1 MRTRRQTACKFGA
14 SVTIRAEAQLIRIG
28 GVQFAMMAIIAAG
41 GAVAVL
47 SAGAS
52 LAIGRALPPA
62 VFLLA
67 GLTLVT
73 GFAKLRMP
81 GTTASFS
88 VSEIFTMTAA
98 VLFGPAPATLLV
110 AADAAAMSLR
120 LSPAQR
126 TARRIVYNATASALA
141 IWIDTHV
148 FQAATA
154 AAGGLAGPA
163 TAVVA
168 PLIAFA
174 IVYFVLNTGFIA
186 LAVSR
191 ERGQAVSRVW
201 WTYFAKLWFTFVAGA
216 SAAGFVRLV
225 AASSEPP
232 VRTIVLVVPLVA
244 LVYAAAYGLV
254 ERLRERREHVAER
267 DLYAT
272 ALRSTAD
279 AVMLTSPDRRV
290 TYMNLAAE
298 RLTGCPLAEARG
310 RRDTDV
316 FRVSAPVTRRLEA
329 DPADSQPAVIAEF
342 VLARPDGSESPIEA
356 MHAPIVADEGEFRG
370 MVWTFRDVHDRKAID
385 GQRELLLARERDAH
399 AAAVAASRIKDEFLA
414 VVSHEL
420 RTPATSILGW
430 ARLLRDDRLGADG
443 AKKAVAALERAA
455 RTQATMLD
463 DLVDAS
469 RMVQGTLRL
478 DVRHTDIMT
487 PLRDAL
493 ETLAPAFRAK
503 ALQVTVAAHTGLD
516 NIDADPDRL
525 RQVFC
530 NLLANAAKFTST
542 GGRIDVAVRRDGGHV
557 SVEFSDDGQ
566 GIDPAFLPYVFDR
579 FKQGDGSVTRRHGGL
594 GLGLSIVRHVIECHG
609 GTVAASSQGLGLG
622 AKFTVRLPAP
632 VSSRDSGHIHLA
644 S

>member
-126 TARRIVYNATASALA
+126 TGRRIVYNATASALA
-141 IWIDTHV
+141 IWIATHV

-163 TAVVA
+163 AAVVA
-168 PLIAFA
+168 PLTGFA

-201 WTYFAKLWFTFVAGA
+201 WTHFAKLWFTFVAGA

-225 AASSEPP
+225 AASGEPP

-290 TYMNLAAE
+290 TYMNPAAE
-298 RLTGCPLAEARG
+298 RLTGCTSADANG
-310 RRDTDV
+310 RADVDV
-316 FRVSAPVTRRLEA
+316 FRVSDPVTRERNI
-329 DPADSQPAVIAEF
+329 DPAAGQPAAIAGF
-342 VLARPDGSESPIEA
+342 ILARPDGSESPIEE
-356 MHAPIVADEGEFRG
+356 MHAPIRGENGEFRG
-370 MVWTFRDVHDRKAID
+370 LVWTFRDVRDRKAVEA
-385 GQRELLLARERDAH
+385 QRELLLAMEQEAH
-399 AAAVAASRIKDEFLA
+399 AAAIATNRMKDEFLA
-414 VVSHEL
+414 AVSHEL

-430 ARLLRDDRLGADG
+430 ARLLRDGRLDAD
-443 AKKAVAALERAA
+443 ATQKALAALERSARAQAA
-455 RTQATMLD
+455 VLD
-463 DLVDAS
+463 DLVDTS

-478 DVRHTDIMT
+478 DVRRTELMT
-487 PLRDAL
+487 PLREAL
-493 ETLAPAFRAK
+493 ETLEPAFQAK
-503 ALQVTVAAHTGLD
+503 KLRVNLSVHAVVPP
-516 NIDADPDRL
+516 IDADPDRL
-525 RQVFC
+525 RQVFW
-530 NLLANAAKFTST
+530 NLLGNAIKFTQPA
-542 GGRIDVAVRRDGGHV
+542 GHIDIAVWRENDDLRI
-557 SVEFSDDGQ
+557 EFTDNGQ
-566 GIDPAFLPYVFDR
+566 GIEPAFLPYVFDKFR
-579 FKQGDGSVTRRHGGL
+579 QADGSSTRPHGGL
-594 GLGLSIVRHVIECHG
+594 GLGLAIVRYVVESHG
-609 GTVAASSQGLGLG
+609 GTVEASSDGLGRG
-622 AKFTVRLPAP
+622 ARFTVRLP
-632 VSSRDSGHIHLA
+632 VSMRRRETDRIDVA